1 MVKAQVRGV
10 VAGLIAAGALMGQ
23 SAAGA
28 PAGGA
33 PPMPTGSGQ
42 SLPDQAIVVIGR
54 GVVEAA
60 PDRAI
65 VTVGAQFTRPTAQE
79 AQERTST
86 VMTQVL
92 RQVTG
97 LGIPRERLQT
107 VEMNLVPQRRPSSG
121 EISGY
126 QSVQRITVAVDDL
139 GLVGRV
145 LDAAVASGA
154 NILDGVAFTVRDPA
168 AYRMRASAA
177 AVQDARASANALA
190 AAAGLPTPRIA
201 RIEEMGATI
210 PVRGETLP
218 MGTAPMASTPVLE
231 GTLSISAQV
240 RVVFVF

>member
-1 MVKAQVRGV
+1 
-10 VAGLIAAGALMGQ
+10 
-23 SAAGA
+23 
-28 PAGGA
+28 
-33 PPMPTGSGQ
+33 
-42 SLPDQAIVVIGR
+42 
-54 GVVEAA
+54 
-60 PDRAI
+60 
-65 VTVGAQFTRPTAQE
+65 
-79 AQERTST
+79 
-86 VMTQVL
+86 MTQVL
-92 RQVTG
+92 RQVTA

-107 VEMNLVPQRRPSSG
+107 VEMNLIPQRRPSSG

-201 RIEEMGATI
+201 RIEEIGATI
-210 PVRGETLP
+210 PIRGETLP
-218 MGTAPMASTPVLE
+218 MGAAPMVSTPVLE
-231 GTLSISAQV
+231 GMLSISAQV

>member
-1 MVKAQVRGV
+1 MVKARVRGV
-10 VAGLIAAGALMGQ
+10 VAGLIAAVALAGQ
-23 SAAGA
+23 SAGTPAGA
-28 PAGGA
+28 A

-79 AQERTST
+79 AQERTSA

-92 RQVTG
+92 RQVTA

-126 QSVQRITVAVDDL
+126 QGVQRVTIAVDDL
-139 GLVGRV
+139 GLVGRI

-210 PVRGETLP
+210 PIRGETLP
-218 MGTAPMASTPVLE
+218 MGAAPMVSTPVLE
-231 GTLSISAQV
+231 GMLSISAQV